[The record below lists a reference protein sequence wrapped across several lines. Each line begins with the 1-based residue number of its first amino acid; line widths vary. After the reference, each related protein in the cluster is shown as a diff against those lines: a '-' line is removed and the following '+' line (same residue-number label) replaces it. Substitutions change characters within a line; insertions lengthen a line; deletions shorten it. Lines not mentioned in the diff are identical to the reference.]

1 MAKDRVERDEEDLV
15 RLYLTDI
22 GQYPLLTKDDEV
34 RLAQVIEK
42 GADARGQLEN
52 PEITLTPAKKRELRR
67 AARKGDGAEQT
78 FVQSNLRLVVS
89 IAKKYQAS
97 GLPLL
102 DLIQEGNL
110 GLMHAVE
117 KFDWR
122 KGFKFSTY
130 ATWWIRQA
138 ITRGIANTGRTIR
151 LPVHAGDTLARLQKA
166 RARLELKLGRP
177 ATLLELAAEVE
188 MPEEKVTEALRFAA
202 EPLSLS
208 EPLREDGDAELGDV
222 VEDRSAESPFEV
234 AATAL
239 LPEEI
244 SRLLSPLDQRER
256 EILKLRFGLDRGEPR
271 TLEEVGEHFNLT
283 RERIRQIEARA
294 MSKLRHPSS
303 DTGAR
308 DLLAV
313 WTASAEFQ
321 SWRCLGTWWAPPP
334 SKRVGRAIPVRR
346 VRFPSTSANRT
357 DHRARPPRPGPMRV
371 LGWARPGYGCAYGR
385 RGPAERPRRSRS
397 LSRSR
402 SALSPGFAN
411 TQAARSR
418 TVDNRLGNSRPVVW
432 AIVLPSRRSMV
443 AWSTRC
449 SDTAVRWTTPPDGLT
464 TAENPVGA
472 ACSTHR
478 PDSMARRRLLATCW
492 DCTRVSQ

>member
-1 MAKDRVERDEEDLV
+1 MGSKYKEKQEQTRNPRSGAKRDLRGEYRKGSTTKVAKFTDKEEEDLV

-22 GQYPLLTKDDEV
+22 GQYPLLTKEDEV
-34 RLAQVIEK
+34 KLAQAIEEGAKAREALGETKRVELVIEDEDNDGEEDTEAQIIAK
-42 GADARGQLEN
+42 AKAEKEKVEL
-52 PEITLTPAKKRELRR
+52 AKKLAKISPADKRKLRR
-67 AARKGDGAEQT
+67 VIRQADDAERK
-78 FVQSNLRLVVS
+78 FVQCNLRLVVS

-166 RARLELKLGRP
+166 RSRLELKYGRP
-177 ATLLELAAEVE
+177 ATIAELAIEVE
-188 MPEEKVTEALRFAA
+188 MPEDKVTEALRFAA

-208 EPLREDGDAELGDV
+208 EPLREDGDAELGDI
-222 VEDRSAESPFEV
+222 VEDRSAESPFDT

-239 LPEEI
+239 LPDEI
-244 SRLLSPLDQRER
+244 ATLLSPLDERER

-294 MSKLRHPSS
+294 MSKLRHPSA

-313 WTASAEFQ
+313 
-321 SWRCLGTWWAPPP
+321 
-334 SKRVGRAIPVRR
+334 
-346 VRFPSTSANRT
+346 
-357 DHRARPPRPGPMRV
+357 
-371 LGWARPGYGCAYGR
+371 
-385 RGPAERPRRSRS
+385 
-397 LSRSR
+397 
-402 SALSPGFAN
+402 
-411 TQAARSR
+411 
-418 TVDNRLGNSRPVVW
+418 
-432 AIVLPSRRSMV
+432 
-443 AWSTRC
+443 
-449 SDTAVRWTTPPDGLT
+449 
-464 TAENPVGA
+464 
-472 ACSTHR
+472 
-478 PDSMARRRLLATCW
+478 
-492 DCTRVSQ
+492 

>member
-1 MAKDRVERDEEDLV
+1 MPKERVERDEEDLV

-22 GQYPLLTKDDEV
+22 GQYPLLTKEDEV
-34 RLAQVIEK
+34 RLAQQIEN
-42 GADARGQLEN
+42 GVEARGKLET
-52 PEITLTPAKKRELRR
+52 EEKLTAAEKRDLKRLDRNGAR
-67 AARKGDGAEQT
+67 AEEK

-166 RARLELKLGRP
+166 RTRLELKYGRP
-177 ATLLELAAEVE
+177 ATLTELAADVE
-188 MPEEKVTEALRFAA
+188 MPEDKITEALRFAN

-222 VEDRSAESPFEV
+222 VEDRGAASPFEV
-234 AATAL
+234 AATSL
-239 LPEEI
+239 LPDEI
-244 SRLLSPLDQRER
+244 ARLLAPLDERER

-313 WTASAEFQ
+313 
-321 SWRCLGTWWAPPP
+321 
-334 SKRVGRAIPVRR
+334 
-346 VRFPSTSANRT
+346 
-357 DHRARPPRPGPMRV
+357 
-371 LGWARPGYGCAYGR
+371 
-385 RGPAERPRRSRS
+385 
-397 LSRSR
+397 
-402 SALSPGFAN
+402 
-411 TQAARSR
+411 
-418 TVDNRLGNSRPVVW
+418 
-432 AIVLPSRRSMV
+432 
-443 AWSTRC
+443 
-449 SDTAVRWTTPPDGLT
+449 
-464 TAENPVGA
+464 
-472 ACSTHR
+472 
-478 PDSMARRRLLATCW
+478 
-492 DCTRVSQ
+492 

>member
-1 MAKDRVERDEEDLV
+1 LAKERIERDDEDLV

-34 RLAQVIEK
+34 RLAQAIENGRESEAELAKAPK
-42 GADARGQLEN
+42 GLS
-52 PEITLTPAKKRELRR
+52 TAKRRELRR
-67 AARKGDGAEQT
+67 VVMEGEQAQQT

-151 LPVHAGDTLARLQKA
+151 LPVHAGDTLARVQKA
-166 RARLELKLGRP
+166 QARLELKLGRP
-177 ATLLELAAEVE
+177 ATLAELGVEVE
-188 MPEEKVTEALRFAA
+188 MPEDKLVEALRFRA

-208 EPLREDGDAELGDV
+208 EPLREDGDA

-234 AATAL
+234 AAVSL
-239 LPEEI
+239 LPDEI
-244 SRLLSPLDQRER
+244 GRLLSPLDERER
-256 EILKLRFGLDRGEPR
+256 EILRLRFGLDRGEPR

-308 DLLAV
+308 DLL
-313 WTASAEFQ
+313 
-321 SWRCLGTWWAPPP
+321 
-334 SKRVGRAIPVRR
+334 
-346 VRFPSTSANRT
+346 
-357 DHRARPPRPGPMRV
+357 
-371 LGWARPGYGCAYGR
+371 
-385 RGPAERPRRSRS
+385 
-397 LSRSR
+397 
-402 SALSPGFAN
+402 
-411 TQAARSR
+411 
-418 TVDNRLGNSRPVVW
+418 TV
-432 AIVLPSRRSMV
+432 
-443 AWSTRC
+443 
-449 SDTAVRWTTPPDGLT
+449 
-464 TAENPVGA
+464 
-472 ACSTHR
+472 
-478 PDSMARRRLLATCW
+478 
-492 DCTRVSQ
+492 

>member
-1 MAKDRVERDEEDLV
+1 MAKERVERDEEDLV

-22 GQYPLLTKDDEV
+22 GQYPLLTKEGEV
-34 RLAQVIEK
+34 RLAQQIEK
-42 GADARGQLEN
+42 GSAARQELDRAGDN
-52 PEITLTPAKKRELRR
+52 LTPAKRREMRRNLRR
-67 AARKGDGAEQT
+67 GDEAVRT

-166 RARLELKLGRP
+166 RSRLELRFGRP
-177 ATLLELAAEVE
+177 ATLAELAVEVE
-188 MPEEKVTEALRFAA
+188 MTEDKVTEALRFAA

-239 LPEEI
+239 LPDQI
-244 SRLLSPLDQRER
+244 SRLLAPLDNRER

-271 TLEEVGEHFNLT
+271 TLEEVGDHFELT

-313 WTASAEFQ
+313 
-321 SWRCLGTWWAPPP
+321 
-334 SKRVGRAIPVRR
+334 
-346 VRFPSTSANRT
+346 
-357 DHRARPPRPGPMRV
+357 
-371 LGWARPGYGCAYGR
+371 
-385 RGPAERPRRSRS
+385 
-397 LSRSR
+397 
-402 SALSPGFAN
+402 
-411 TQAARSR
+411 
-418 TVDNRLGNSRPVVW
+418 
-432 AIVLPSRRSMV
+432 
-443 AWSTRC
+443 
-449 SDTAVRWTTPPDGLT
+449 
-464 TAENPVGA
+464 
-472 ACSTHR
+472 
-478 PDSMARRRLLATCW
+478 
-492 DCTRVSQ
+492 

>member
-1 MAKDRVERDEEDLV
+1 MPKERVERDEEDLV

-22 GQYPLLTKDDEV
+22 GQFTLLTKADEV
-34 RLAQVIEK
+34 RLAQAIEVGSAARADLEI
-42 GADARGQLEN
+42 GARDLTAAR
-52 PEITLTPAKKRELRR
+52 KRELKRQIR
-67 AARKGDGAEQT
+67 SGDEAT
-78 FVQSNLRLVVS
+78 DAFVESNLRLVVS
-89 IAKKYQAS
+89 IATKYQAS

-166 RARLELKLGRP
+166 RSRLELRFGRP
-177 ATLLELAAEVE
+177 PTQRELSIEVE
-188 MPEEKVTEALRFAA
+188 LPEDKVTEALRFAL

-222 VEDRSAESPFEV
+222 VRDGAAESPFEV

-244 SRLLSPLDQRER
+244 ARLLSPLDERER
-256 EILKLRFGLDRGEPR
+256 EILRLRFGLDRGEPR

-308 DLLAV
+308 DLL
-313 WTASAEFQ
+313 
-321 SWRCLGTWWAPPP
+321 
-334 SKRVGRAIPVRR
+334 
-346 VRFPSTSANRT
+346 
-357 DHRARPPRPGPMRV
+357 
-371 LGWARPGYGCAYGR
+371 
-385 RGPAERPRRSRS
+385 
-397 LSRSR
+397 
-402 SALSPGFAN
+402 
-411 TQAARSR
+411 
-418 TVDNRLGNSRPVVW
+418 TV
-432 AIVLPSRRSMV
+432 
-443 AWSTRC
+443 
-449 SDTAVRWTTPPDGLT
+449 
-464 TAENPVGA
+464 
-472 ACSTHR
+472 
-478 PDSMARRRLLATCW
+478 
-492 DCTRVSQ
+492 